1 MATVAPFFYC
11 NFVLMGL
18 MDTVLGDLMERT
30 MHISQREIWFYVF
43 SDMKFKTKVLD
54 FIRIDQ
60 LFEQGVNEDDQ
71 VIGRYSII
79 TETVYNP
86 EKVAGSPYTLKDTG
100 DFYKSFMM
108 EVLPDGIIINAD
120 GIKDDGTDLLER
132 FTDKILGLTDESKI
146 KLIKEL
152 KEKYYTESLR
162 LLRGY

>member
-1 MATVAPFFYC
+1 
-11 NFVLMGL
+11 

-30 MHISQREIWFYVF
+30 MFISQKEIWFYVF

-54 FIRIDQ
+54 FVRIDQ

-71 VIGRYSII
+71 VIGTYSII

-86 EKVAGSPYTLKDTG
+86 EKVAGTHYTLKDTG

-108 EVLPDGIIINAD
+108 QVLPDGIIINAD

-132 FTDKILGLTDESKI
+132 FTNKILGLTDESKI

>member
-18 MDTVLGDLMERT
+18 MDTVLGDLMERSKAL
-30 MHISQREIWFYVF
+30 SQREIWFYVF

-60 LFEQGVNEDDQ
+60 LFEQGVNEDNL
-71 VIGRYSII
+71 VIGVYSLR
-79 TETVYNP
+79 TQMEFNP
-86 EKVAGSPYTLKDTG
+86 EKVANTPYTLKDTG

>member
-1 MATVAPFFYC
+1 
-11 NFVLMGL
+11 MGL

>member
-1 MATVAPFFYC
+1 
-11 NFVLMGL
+11 MGL

-30 MHISQREIWFYVF
+30 MFISQKEIWFYVF

-54 FIRIDQ
+54 FVRIDQ

-71 VIGRYSII
+71 VIGTYSII

-86 EKVAGSPYTLKDTG
+86 EKVAGTHYTLKDTG

-108 EVLPDGIIINAD
+108 QVLPDGIIINAD

-132 FTDKILGLTDESKI
+132 FTNKILGLTDESKI
-146 KLIKEL
+146 KLIKC
-152 KEKYYTESLR
+152 
-162 LLRGY
+162 

>member
-1 MATVAPFFYC
+1 
-11 NFVLMGL
+11 

-30 MHISQREIWFYVF
+30 MFISQKEIWFYVF

-54 FIRIDQ
+54 FVRIDQ

-71 VIGRYSII
+71 VIGTYSII

-86 EKVAGSPYTLKDTG
+86 EKVAGTHYTLKDTG

-132 FTDKILGLTDESKI
+132 FTNKILGLTDESKI

>member
-1 MATVAPFFYC
+1 
-11 NFVLMGL
+11 MGL
-18 MDTVLGDLMERT
+18 MDTVLGDLMERSKAL
-30 MHISQREIWFYVF
+30 SQREIWFYVF

-54 FIRIDQ
+54 FVRIDQ

-71 VIGRYSII
+71 VIGTYSII

-86 EKVAGSPYTLKDTG
+86 EKVAGTPYTLKDTG

-108 EVLPDGIIINAD
+108 QVLPDGIIINAD

-132 FTDKILGLTDESKI
+132 FTNKILGLTDESKI